1 MYRQNYCLRLFNSL
15 LQAGHLHFAQPSVLQ
30 HSVLKAGIDFLSTT
44 FGRLQ
49 HFLHA
54 AAVSQKLMED
64 ITVRY
69 MYCISVKLTLCI
81 EQCLALH
88 SQVDCH
94 LQQWSVWSILLSES
108 GWWNIRLAQ
117 TWSLVWNPITQAH
130 HKRTL
135 VIDILTR
142 HSSEDMWKLTK
153 WNFEKKEAP
162 LPQTNFLTHYSDY
175 QCYCWRLGFYN
186 FYRVAEPNHLLLWG
200 KTGATRLYHTLLNV
214 DLQKYFQFHRI
225 SSKFVTNMSVEYHR
239 NLNMLLCC
247 PVKNLAHCGKLAI
260 WKH

>member
-1 MYRQNYCLRLFNSL
+1 MDRCKWRKEIKEARWSGWVWVGECFFWYRPTRVVPDQRPLNGHCCCCCNSV
-15 LQAGHLHFAQPSVLQ
+15 LQAGHPYFAQPTVLQ
-30 HSVLKAGIDFLSTT
+30 HFVFKAGIDFLSTT

-69 MYCISVKLTLCI
+69 MHCISVKLTLCI

-88 SQVDCH
+88 SRVDCH

-130 HKRTL
+130 HKMTL

-142 HSSEDMWKLTK
+142 HSSENMWKLTK
-153 WNFEKKEAP
+153 WNFEKKK
-162 LPQTNFLTHYSDY
+162 LCCHRQTLRHIILTTNAIVED
-175 QCYCWRLGFYN
+175 RGFTI
-186 FYRVAEPNHLLLWG
+186 F
-200 KTGATRLYHTLLNV
+200 TRL
-214 DLQKYFQFHRI
+214 
-225 SSKFVTNMSVEYHR
+225 
-239 NLNMLLCC
+239 
-247 PVKNLAHCGKLAI
+247 
-260 WKH
+260 